1 MYVYIYIIIYIYDLS
16 LLISASKSSIGQL
29 TDSFNEPMQW
39 RSASL
44 AGHSRRQKMLTGI
57 VRVWC
62 SSKTSKMDFHNFPR
76 IKKYQEGME
85 STRSW
90 LETRDISHATRKLPP
105 GWKADVPSLSASGG
119 YSHSWLFAAKR
130 LTTFIFY
137 QCLPDLANLWANLI
151 KDHQSQSMSLED
163 PHWLGNH
170 WEVQSPKIIQNLSL
184 LQLCY
189 MWNSEK
195 RLVLFCFICLGRATL
210 LFIHNVPIKAVYKWS
225 QIPCSNS
232 TLILIHIPW
241 GDITLDIS
249 RLYLSLKLQPWIHWH
264 SATFQNTSKH

>member
-1 MYVYIYIIIYIYDLS
+1 MEICIFGQPLEESKNVDWHCAGLVFFKNFKDGFPQFPSAELTWDKRHIPRNTEVAPGVKGRRAIPQCKRWLLSQLAFRSQAANYI
-16 LLISASKSSIGQL
+16 
-29 TDSFNEPMQW
+29 
-39 RSASL
+39 
-44 AGHSRRQKMLTGI
+44 
-57 VRVWC
+57 
-62 SSKTSKMDFHNFPR
+62 
-76 IKKYQEGME
+76 
-85 STRSW
+85 
-90 LETRDISHATRKLPP
+90 
-105 GWKADVPSLSASGG
+105 
-119 YSHSWLFAAKR
+119 
-130 LTTFIFY
+130 IFY

-163 PHWLGNH
+163 HHWLGNH

-195 RLVLFCFICLGRATL
+195 RLVLFCFNCLGRATL
-210 LFIHNVPIKAVYKWS
+210 LFIHNVPIKAVHKWS